1 MINLFQY
8 IDLFLE
14 ADYILDNTVMGEQL
28 EVALDLMRRLPPQ
41 RIDKN
46 LADLLDLLPDCVED
60 LLSSVDQPLRMLQD
74 SETGKFFLL
83 CDYNRDGDSYRSPW
97 SNKYYPEQIE
107 GNFPNERLRELEIET
122 HQAFDQYREMY
133 YEGGISSVYLWDQ
146 GIPNQGFAG
155 VILIKNYCDESKRIK
170 GCWDSIHVFEAAE
183 KDGSR
188 SVHYKLI
195 STVMLW
201 LETSKKNSGTM
212 NLGGSLT
219 RQIELDAQV
228 TDLSSHIPNIGKL
241 VEDMENKIRNTLN
254 EIYFG
259 KTNSILNGLRS
270 LSSLSDQR
278 QQDALRSDLANALQK
293 RRNEHN

>member
-1 MINLFQY
+1 MS
-8 IDLFLE
+8 D
-14 ADYILDNTVMGEQL
+14 QL

-41 RIDKN
+41 RIDKS

-97 SNKYYPEQIE
+97 SNKYYPDQIE

-122 HQAFDQYREMY
+122 NQAFDQYREMY

-146 GIPNQGFAG
+146 GMPNQGFAG

-188 SVHYKLI
+188 AVHYKLI

-201 LETSKKNSGTM
+201 LETTKKNSGTM

-270 LSSLSDQR
+270 LSSLSDQK
-278 QQDALRSDLANALQK
+278 QQDALRTDLANALQK
-293 RRNEHN
+293 RRNEQN

>member
-1 MINLFQY
+1 
-8 IDLFLE
+8 
-14 ADYILDNTVMGEQL
+14 MGEQL

-122 HQAFDQYREMY
+122 NQAFDQYREMY

-146 GIPNQGFAG
+146 GMPNQGFAG

-228 TDLSSHIPNIGKL
+228 TDMSSHIPNIGKL

-278 QQDALRSDLANALQK
+278 QQDALRTDLANALQK